1 MRSGHWVVIGIA
13 AVTVIA
19 GVAVFYLDGFYH
31 YKRADGLDAIEIGGQ
46 SVTVRDYIG
55 LDNPA
60 LPLRLRGCF
69 TIEDPA
75 AAIAAGELRQDIE
88 PFGAPFWFECWDAEQ
103 IATDLKSGRAKLILA
118 ETAGSGDFVTERLV
132 AIYEDGRAY
141 QWRRLR
147 DHP

>member
-1 MRSGHWVVIGIA
+1 MKSGHWLVIGIA
-13 AVTVIA
+13 AVTAVA
-19 GVAVFYLDGFYH
+19 GAAVFYLDGFYH
-31 YKRADGLDAIEIGGQ
+31 YKRIDGLEAIEIGGQ
-46 SVTVRDYIG
+46 PIAVRDYVG

-69 TIEDPA
+69 TLEDPA
-75 AAIAAGELRQDIE
+75 AAIAAGEPREGVE
-88 PFGAPFWFECWDAEQ
+88 PFGAPFWFECWDAEA
-103 IATDLKSGRAKLILA
+103 IDADLKAGVATLVLA

-132 AIYEDGRAY
+132 VVYADGRGY